1 MLLACLGAASYTASF
16 SRFAGESF
24 GAVVAALFFQQAVK
38 ISVAQFRLDALYSP
52 EALSSLQTAPADS
65 SSIASLYAL
74 ANGVFSLFV
83 ACGLVVTALL
93 LRRAR
98 SASIGNPRLR
108 GLVADY
114 GAVIATGE
122 LRFLLSFFKEGG
134 NEREEESETGDK
146 ESPEAP
152 SVRNY
157 KRLTFS

>member
-38 ISVAQFRLDALYSP
+38 ISVAQFRLDALYP
-52 EALSSLQTAPADS
+52 DAEALSLQTADS
-65 SSIASLYAL
+65 SKATIASLYAL
-74 ANGVFSLFV
+74 ANGVLSLFV

-114 GAVIATGE
+114 GAVLATGA
-122 LRFLLSFFKEGG
+122 LLLSLFKGAQQNKEG
-134 NEREEESETGDK
+134 ERDKRKVKPGSE
-146 ESPEAP
+146 AY
-152 SVRNY
+152 R
-157 KRLTFS
+157 